1 MVEFMK
7 SDNTELEGVFS
18 VAELQELGQEE
29 HQEETPTEKVEDQ
42 HADIFEPDN
51 LEEASP
57 LASPVVETTP
67 QVEVAQSVE
76 DPIVVAPPV
85 IENPNKEETGEE
97 KVEGELQP
105 PVFPTTEV
113 VTPTAYEEPSEDE
126 GTLGAFMRQRELEA
140 SPEYQAEQAKKKEL
154 EEQAQSVEGIKDIK
168 KIATLSGDALN
179 YISILDSTK
188 VAKPAPTVFKS
199 KNPTYQVTLNQ
210 SAYIAHME
218 GLTFPD
224 VFNINSSVANDYET
238 ALKKYK
244 TYYEKISFS
253 SIGLKSFEEF
263 ARMTSLFDVDTLIF
277 GILNQ
282 TFPGK
287 IKYDITCKNCNQT
300 MTNVGI
306 PNDNLIVVKNDEVYE
321 QVSKIISS
329 IDSTEKAD
337 KYSLVNKIDR
347 IQLGDS
353 KTILDI
359 RIPTIE
365 DHLNI
370 LAELRS
376 VTNEQELL
384 QASNFLLFIK
394 AAYVLDPTETLA
406 QGKPVFVEYKDRA
419 SILEIVRNMSIR
431 DAGQANELIEDKE
444 EKYNISY
451 AIQSFP
457 CQNCHQE
464 VGDVNVDVEE
474 LLFLESVQHFSK

>member
-1 MVEFMK
+1 MEFMK
-7 SDNTELEGVFS
+7 SDNTELTDETVFS
-18 VAELQELGQEE
+18 
-29 HQEETPTEKVEDQ
+29 PTELEDLKKVDPVQEPEDSTVSIP
-42 HADIFEPDN
+42 AVEPEH
-51 LEEASP
+51 EEVSP
-57 LASPVVETTP
+57 LAAPVETTGINQVEVVEAIPEPVVVNVDPQKEEEPKPAEVVEQPVVETP
-67 QVEVAQSVE
+67 A
-76 DPIVVAPPV
+76 
-85 IENPNKEETGEE
+85 
-97 KVEGELQP
+97 
-105 PVFPTTEV
+105 TEV
-113 VTPTAYEEPSEDE
+113 VTPTSYAEPEEDE
-126 GTLGAFMRQRELEA
+126 GTLGAFIRQKELEA
-140 SPEYQAEQAKKKEL
+140 TPEYQAEQAKKKEI
-154 EEQAQSVEGIKDIK
+154 ESKANSVEGIADIK
-168 KIATLSGDALN
+168 KIATLSGTALN
-179 YISILDSTK
+179 AISIIDTSK
-188 VAKPAPTVFKS
+188 VAKPAPTAFKS

-244 TYYEKISFS
+244 TYYEKMSFS
-253 SIGLKSFEEF
+253 SIGLKTFEEF

-287 IKYDITCKNCNQT
+287 IKYDITCRHCSKT

-329 IDSTEKAD
+329 IDSPEKAD
-337 KYSLVNKIDR
+337 KYSLVNKIER
-347 IQLGDS
+347 IQLDDS

-376 VTNEQELL
+376 VTNEQELI

-406 QGKPVFVEYKDRA
+406 QGKPIFVEYKDRA

-431 DAGQANELIEDKE
+431 DAGQANEVIEEKE
-444 EKYNISY
+444 EKYSISY

-457 CQNCHQE
+457 CQNCQQE